1 MAQRKENFYNP
12 LDFEKDVAIGITL
25 PFGKNKGLFSLSY
38 STEEQA
44 ISNLKNLL
52 LNPIVHYLGRA
63 IKYFFLYYSFFLL

>member
-38 STEEQA
+38 TTEEQ
-44 ISNLKNLL
+44 
-52 LNPIVHYLGRA
+52 
-63 IKYFFLYYSFFLL
+63 